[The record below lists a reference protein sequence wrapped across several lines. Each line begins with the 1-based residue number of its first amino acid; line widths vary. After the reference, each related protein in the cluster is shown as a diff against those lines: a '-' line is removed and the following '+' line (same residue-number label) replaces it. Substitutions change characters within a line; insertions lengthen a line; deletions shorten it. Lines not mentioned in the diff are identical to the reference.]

1 MHQVSLAALIKLARQ
16 AFEAQNDY
24 LDFSDWKRH
33 RCSQSTTVSYR
44 FTVIHLEVWL
54 FMFIHSLREGDFPLF
69 ITSLE
74 IFVPWMFFLHDIH
87 YARWLPVF
95 LEQLKKNEEGT
106 PRNSSVK
113 GISQLTKLIILF
125 SFIGVDQAHEQNNKV
140 VKVDGGAI
148 GILENETALLK
159 WAVAGPIVSDL
170 LNQAKIFQI
179 HKNL

>member
-1 MHQVSLAALIKLARQ
+1 MVATWQVQKCCGNDGPITYWNGFLKCNKQLVRGEWLGDHFWKSTHDHCWAHWRRYMHQVSLAALIKLARQ

-33 RCSQSTTVSYR
+33 HCSQSTTVSYR

-74 IFVPWMFFLHDIH
+74 IFVPWMFSLHDIH

-95 LEQLKKNEEGT
+95 LEQLKKHEEGT
-106 PRNSSVK
+106 PWNSSGK
-113 GISQLTKLIILF
+113 GIS
-125 SFIGVDQAHEQNNKV
+125 
-140 VKVDGGAI
+140 
-148 GILENETALLK
+148 
-159 WAVAGPIVSDL
+159 
-170 LNQAKIFQI
+170 
-179 HKNL
+179 